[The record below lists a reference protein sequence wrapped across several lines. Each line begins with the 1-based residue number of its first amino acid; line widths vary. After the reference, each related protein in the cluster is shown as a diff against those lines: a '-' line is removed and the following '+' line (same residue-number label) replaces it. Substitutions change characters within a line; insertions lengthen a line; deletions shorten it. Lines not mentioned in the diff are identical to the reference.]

1 MQSTK
6 IKNFLRPNNF
16 LIFNFIRYSTGYV
29 YLDVKLY
36 LNLITINYNMENI
49 TKTFKYVDYLWDKA
63 KAASFGDNQVELFLY
78 RSNILGADLRI
89 TNYGGGNTS
98 CKTIEKDPLTNKEV
112 EVMWVKGSGGDI
124 GTLTRS
130 GIAGLYTGRLRD
142 LKNVYQGLHDED
154 RMVGLFNHCIY
165 DLDSKAPSI
174 DTPLHGL
181 LPFAHIDHLHPDALI
196 AVAAAKDSEKVTKEI
211 WGDTMGWV
219 PWQKPGFDLG
229 LQLEKCLAENP
240 GIRGIV
246 LGSHGLFTWG
256 DTSYECYMNSLEVI
270 EMASEYIEQKLEE
283 QGEVFGG
290 QKVESLPKEERLEK
304 AAQIMPLLRGLASS
318 ENRMIGHFT
327 DTDVVMQYINSND
340 LERLAPMGTSCPDHF
355 LRTKIQPLVLDLDKN
370 EDLSDADAILS
381 KLEPAFAAYRQE
393 YVDYYNTCKRDN
405 SPAIRD
411 ANPVII
417 IYPGVGMFSFAKN
430 KQTTRVASEFYI
442 NAINVMRGAEAITE
456 YTSLPRQ
463 EAFDIEYWLLEE
475 AKLQRMPKEKPLSRK
490 VALVTG
496 AGGGIGKAIAD
507 KLAAE
512 GANVVLTDINEDALV
527 EANGTYA
534 RDVSTYALCDVTN
547 TDSIANAYKK
557 AILEFGGVDMIIH
570 SAGLAISK
578 PLTDTTDKDW
588 NILQSILVKG
598 QFDLAK
604 QFAVIVRKQGL
615 GGDYIAIASKNG
627 LVAGPNNVAY
637 GTAKAAQQHM
647 VRLLAA
653 ELAKD
658 KVRVNTVNPD
668 GVIVGSKIWEGAWAE
683 GRAKA
688 NGITVEE
695 LPAFYAK
702 RNLLHEIITPDD
714 IANGVFSLVGILDK
728 STGNIINVDGGMAN
742 AFVR

>member
-1 MQSTK
+1 MST
-6 IKNFLRPNNF
+6 
-16 LIFNFIRYSTGYV
+16 SA
-29 YLDVKLY
+29 
-36 LNLITINYNMENI
+36 
-49 TKTFKYVDYLWDKA
+49 KTFKYVDYLWDQKKA
-63 KAASFGDNQVELFLY
+63 DSLGDDQVALFLY

-98 CKTIEKDPLTNKEV
+98 CKTIEKDPLTNEDV

-124 GTLTRS
+124 GTLNRA
-130 GIAGLYTGRLRD
+130 GIAGLYTSRLRD
-142 LKNVYQGLHDED
+142 LKQVYQGLHDED
-154 RMVGLFNHCIY
+154 RMVGLFNHCIF

-196 AVAAAKDSEKVTKEI
+196 AVAAAEDSEKVTKEI

-229 LQLEKCLAENP
+229 LQLEKCLADNP

-256 DTSYECYMNSLEVI
+256 DTSYESYINSLEVI
-270 EMASEYIEQKLEE
+270 EMASEYIEKKIKEN
-283 QGEVFGG
+283 GVVFGG
-290 QKVESLPKEERLEK
+290 QKVESLPPAERKEK
-304 AAQIMPLLRGLASS
+304 AAQLMPLLRGLCSS
-318 ENRMIGHFT
+318 ENRMIGHFS
-327 DTDVVMQYINSND
+327 DTDVVMEYINSND

-355 LRTKIQPLVLDLDKN
+355 LRTKIQPLVLSLDKN
-370 EDLSDADAILS
+370 EDLSDTDAIKA
-381 KLEPAFAAYRQE
+381 KLEPAFEAYRQE

-430 KQTTRVASEFYI
+430 KQTTRVANEFYI
-442 NAINVMRGAEAITE
+442 NAINVMRGAEAITS

-475 AKLQRMPKEKPLSRK
+475 AKLQRMPKELPLSRK
-490 VALVTG
+490 VALITG

-512 GANVVLTDINEDALV
+512 GANVVLTDINEESLV
-527 EANGTYA
+527 TANATYK
-534 RDVSTYALCDVTN
+534 RDVSTYAVCDVTD
-547 TDSIANAYKK
+547 TKSIASAYKK
-557 AILEFGGVDMIIH
+557 ACLEFGGVDIIVH

-578 PLTDTTDKDW
+578 SLENTTDKDW
-588 NILQSILVKG
+588 NILQDILVKG
-598 QFDLAK
+598 QFELA
-604 QFAVIVRKQGL
+604 QQSVEIMRKQGL
-615 GGDYIAIASKNG
+615 GGDYISIASKNG

-653 ELAKD
+653 ELGKD
-658 KVRVNTVNPD
+658 KIRVNTVNPD

-702 RNLLHEIITPDD
+702 RNLLNEIIRPED

>member
-1 MQSTK
+1 
-6 IKNFLRPNNF
+6 
-16 LIFNFIRYSTGYV
+16 
-29 YLDVKLY
+29 
-36 LNLITINYNMENI
+36 MEKV
-49 TKTFKYVDYLWDKA
+49 KTFRYVNYLWDEE
-63 KAASFGDNQVELFLY
+63 KAAALGNDQVALFLY

-98 CKTIEKDPLTNKEV
+98 CKTIEKDPLTNEDV

-124 GTLTRS
+124 GTLTRK
-130 GIAGLYTGRLRD
+130 GIAGLYTERLRN
-142 LKNVYQGLHDED
+142 LKNVYEGLEDED

-181 LPFAHIDHLHPDALI
+181 LPFKHIDHLHPDALI
-196 AVAAAKDSEKVTKEI
+196 AVAAAKDSEAVTREI

-229 LQLEKCLAENP
+229 LQLEKCLNDNP

-270 EMASEYIEQKLEE
+270 ETASEYITKKIAEK
-283 QGEVFGG
+283 GEVFGG
-290 QKVESLPKEERLEK
+290 QKVESLPAEDRKSK

-318 ENRMIGHFT
+318 ENRMVGHFT
-327 DTDVVMQYINSND
+327 DSDVVLEYINSRD

-355 LRTKIQPLVLDLDKN
+355 LRTKIQPLVLTLDKN
-370 EDLSDADAILS
+370 EDLTDS
-381 KLEPAFAAYRQE
+381 KAVLEKLHPLFEQYRQE
-393 YVDYYNTCKRDN
+393 YKEYYETCKHPD
-405 SPAIRD
+405 SPAMRD
-411 ANPVII
+411 PNPVII
-417 IYPGVGMFSFAKN
+417 IYPGVGMFSFSKD
-430 KQTTRVASEFYI
+430 KQTTRVASEFYV
-442 NAINVMRGAEAITE
+442 NAINVMRGAEAISE

-490 VALVTG
+490 IAIVTG
-496 AGGGIGKAIAD
+496 AGGGIGQAIAD
-507 KLAAE
+507 KMIAE
-512 GANVVLTDINEDALV
+512 GAVVVYTDLNAGAVESATAKYNKDQALAV
-527 EANGTYA
+527 Q
-534 RDVSTYALCDVTN
+534 CDVTS
-547 TDSIANAYKK
+547 DEAIARAFKE
-557 AILEFGGVDMIIH
+557 AVLAFGGVDIIVH

-578 PLTDTTDKDW
+578 SLEETTLQDW
-588 NILQSILVKG
+588 DLLENVLVKG
-598 QFDLAK
+598 QFLMSKTGTEIMKK
-604 QFAVIVRKQGL
+604 QNL
-615 GGDYIAIASKNG
+615 GGDIVNIASKNG

-647 VRLLAA
+647 TRLLAA
-653 ELAKD
+653 ELASSKI
-658 KVRVNTVNPD
+658 RVNVVNPD
-668 GVIVGSKIWEGAWAE
+668 GVIVGSKIWEGEWAE

-688 NGITVEE
+688 NGISVEE

-702 RNLLHEIITPDD
+702 RNLLNEIILPED
-714 IANGVFSLVGILDK
+714 IANGVFACVAILDK

-742 AFVR
+742 AFPR

>member
-1 MQSTK
+1 M
-6 IKNFLRPNNF
+6 
-16 LIFNFIRYSTGYV
+16 
-29 YLDVKLY
+29 
-36 LNLITINYNMENI
+36 
-49 TKTFKYVDYLWDKA
+49 TKTFKYVDYLWDQEKA
-63 KAASFGDNQVELFLY
+63 DALGDDQVALFLY

-98 CKTIEKDPLTNKEV
+98 CKTIEKDPLTNQEV

-124 GTLTRS
+124 GTLNRA
-130 GIAGLYTGRLRD
+130 GIAGLYTSRLRD
-142 LKNVYQGLHDED
+142 LKKVYKGLHDED

-196 AVAAAKDSEKVTKEI
+196 AVAAAKDSEQVTKEI

-229 LQLEKCLAENP
+229 LQLEKCLADNP

-256 DTSYECYMNSLEVI
+256 DTSYESYMNSLEVI
-270 EMASEYIEQKLEE
+270 EMASEYIENKLKE

-290 QKVESLPKEERLEK
+290 QKVESLPQEERIEK
-304 AAQIMPLLRGLASS
+304 AAQLMPLLRGLCSS
-318 ENRMIGHFT
+318 ENRMIGHFS

-355 LRTKIQPLVLDLDKN
+355 LRTKIQPLVLSLDKN
-370 EDLSDADAILS
+370 EDLSDTDDILA
-381 KLEPAFAAYRQE
+381 KLEPAFEAYRQE
-393 YVDYYNTCKRDN
+393 YADYYNTCKKDN

-490 VALVTG
+490 VAVVTG

-512 GANVVLTDINEDALV
+512 GANVVLTDINEEALI

-547 TDSIANAYKK
+547 TDSIASAYKK
-557 AILEFGGVDMIIH
+557 AVLEFGGVDMIVH

-604 QFAVIVRKQGL
+604 QFALIVRKQGL

-702 RNLLHEIITPDD
+702 RNLLNEIITPDD
-714 IANGVFSLVGILDK
+714 IANGVFSFVGVLDK

>member
-1 MQSTK
+1 MKT
-6 IKNFLRPNNF
+6 NFN
-16 LIFNFIRYSTGYV
+16 
-29 YLDVKLY
+29 
-36 LNLITINYNMENI
+36 
-49 TKTFKYVDYLWDKA
+49 YVDYLWDDNKA
-63 KAASFGDNQVELFLY
+63 NALGDDQVALFLY
-78 RSNILGADLRI
+78 RSNILGTDLRI

-98 CKTIEKDPLTNKEV
+98 CKTIEKDPLTNEEV

-196 AVAAAKDSEKVTKEI
+196 AVAAAKDSEQVTKEI

-229 LQLEKCLAENP
+229 LQLEKCLADNP

-270 EMASEYIEQKLEE
+270 EMASEYIENKLKE

-290 QKVESLPKEERLEK
+290 QKVESLPQEERLEK
-304 AAQIMPLLRGLASS
+304 ASQIMPLLRGLCSS
-318 ENRMIGHFT
+318 ENRMIGHFS

-355 LRTKIQPLVLDLDKN
+355 LRTKIQPLVLSLDKN
-370 EDLSDADAILS
+370 EDLSDADAILA
-381 KLEPAFAAYRQE
+381 KLEPAFEAYRRE
-393 YVDYYNTCKRDN
+393 YADYYNTCKKEN
-405 SPAIRD
+405 SPAMRD

-490 VALVTG
+490 VAVITG

-512 GANVVLTDINEDALV
+512 GANVVLTDINEESLIT
-527 EANGTYA
+527 ANGTYA
-534 RDVSTYALCDVTN
+534 RDISTYTVCDVTN
-547 TDSIANAYKK
+547 TASIESAYKK
-557 AILEFGGVDMIIH
+557 AIIEFGGVDIIVH

-604 QFAVIVRKQGL
+604 QFALIVRKQGL

-702 RNLLHEIITPDD
+702 RNLLNEIITPSD
-714 IANGVFSLVGILDK
+714 IANGVFSFVGILDK

>member
-1 MQSTK
+1 MQ
-6 IKNFLRPNNF
+6 
-16 LIFNFIRYSTGYV
+16 NFILKYIF
-29 YLDVKLY
+29 DVIIIIIIFIALM
-36 LNLITINYNMENI
+36 NMI
-49 TKTFKYVDYLWDKA
+49 KDTKNFKYVDYLWDNQKA
-63 KAASFGDNQVELFLY
+63 EALNDDQVALFLY

-98 CKTIEKDPLTNKEV
+98 CRTKEKDPLTNEEV
-112 EVMWVKGSGGDI
+112 EVMWIKGSGGDI
-124 GTLTRS
+124 GTLNRS
-130 GIAGLYTGRLRD
+130 GIAGIYTKRLRD
-142 LKNVYQGLHDED
+142 LKNVYGGLEDED

-196 AVAAAKDSEKVTKEI
+196 AVAAAKDSEQVTKEI

-219 PWQKPGFDLG
+219 PWQRPGFDLG
-229 LQLEKCLAENP
+229 LQLEKCLEDNP

-256 DTSYECYMNSLEVI
+256 DTSYECYINSLEVI
-270 EMASEYIEQKLEE
+270 EMASKYIEEKIKSK
-283 QGEVFGG
+283 GSVFGG
-290 QKVESLPKEERLEK
+290 QKIESIPKKERLEK
-304 AAQIMPLLRGLASS
+304 AAQIMPLLRGLCSS
-318 ENRMIGHFT
+318 ENRMIGHFS
-327 DTDVVMQYINSND
+327 DSDVVLEFINSND

-355 LRTKIQPLVLDLDKN
+355 LRTKIQPLVLTLDKN
-370 EDLSDADAILS
+370 EDLSDVEAIS
-381 KLEPAFAAYRQE
+381 KKLEPAFGAYRQE
-393 YVDYYNTCKRDN
+393 YADYYNTCKKDN
-405 SPAIRD
+405 SPEMRD

-430 KQTTRVASEFYI
+430 KQTTRVANEFYI
-442 NAINVMRGAEAITE
+442 NAINVMRGAEAITS

-475 AKLQRMPKEKPLSRK
+475 AKLQRMPKEQPLSRK

-512 GANVVLTDINEDALV
+512 GANVVLTDINEQSLIT
-527 EANGTYA
+527 ANATFK
-534 RDVSTYALCDVTN
+534 RDVSTYAVCDVTN
-547 TDSIANAYKK
+547 TDSIAEAYKK
-557 AILEFGGVDMIIH
+557 ACIEFGGVDIVVH

-578 PLTDTTDKDW
+578 PLEDTTDKDW
-588 NILQSILVKG
+588 NILQDILVKG
-598 QFDLAK
+598 QFDLIK
-604 QFAVIVRKQGL
+604 QAVAIMRKQGL
-615 GGDYIAIASKNG
+615 GGDFVPIASKNG

-647 VRLLAA
+647 SRLLAA
-653 ELAKD
+653 ELGKD
-658 KVRVNTVNPD
+658 KIRVNVVNPD
-668 GVIVGSKIWEGAWAE
+668 GVIVGSKIWEGDWAE

-688 NGITVEE
+688 NGITVED

-702 RNLLHEIITPDD
+702 RNLLNEIITPDD
-714 IANGVFSLVGILDK
+714 IANGVFSLVAILDK